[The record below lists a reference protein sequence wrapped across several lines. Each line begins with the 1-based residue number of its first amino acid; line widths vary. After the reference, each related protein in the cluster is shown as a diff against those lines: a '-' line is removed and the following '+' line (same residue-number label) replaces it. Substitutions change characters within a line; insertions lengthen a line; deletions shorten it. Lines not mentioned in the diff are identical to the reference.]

1 LKKIIAF
8 LLAAIAM
15 LVMSAAP
22 VYADDDEGNE
32 AKENEANEGSDSDN
46 DEKEKSVPGF
56 EVAFAAGSILGVARL
71 LRARIA

>member
-1 LKKIIAF
+1 LKKTIAF
-8 LLAAIAM
+8 MLAAIAM
-15 LVMSAAP
+15 FAMSVAP

-32 AKENEANEGSDSDN
+32 AKENEADEKSGSGN

-56 EVAFAAGSILGVARL
+56 EVAFTVGGILGAARL

>member
-1 LKKIIAF
+1 MKKIIAF
-8 LLAAIAM
+8 LLAAIAL

-32 AKENEANEGSDSDN
+32 AKGNEADEGSGSDN

-56 EVAFAAGSILGVARL
+56 EVAFAIGSILGAARL

>member
-1 LKKIIAF
+1 MKKIIAF
-8 LLAAIAM
+8 LLAAIAL

-22 VYADDDEGNE
+22 VYADDDEGND
-32 AKENEANEGSDSDN
+32 AKENEAGEGSGSDN

-56 EVAFAAGSILGVARL
+56 EVAFAVGSILGAARL